1 MKVNVLINQMIRLLR
16 VAQKPTREELE
27 KTARVVGSLMLV
39 LGLLGV
45 IVSVAFSII

>member
-1 MKVNVLINQMIRLLR
+1 MKVGLVIQQMLRLLR

-27 KTARVVGSLMLV
+27 KVARVVGSLMIA